1 MLRWSNPSLT
11 NPEMISHSQ
20 GGTSQKISDLVAKTS
35 HGPLHKFKISFA
47 IIFRFIILVQPILYL
62 GNSDPS
68 SKWLP
73 HSISLHKDTKIHD
86 YIYKMVDQNSFI
98 RKRPFFA
105 NKHVTFAKL
114 SRTPRLSFAGPMLG
128 NNASYEDSFTT
139 CQIMPEN
146 HGSLLDSLFK
156 HWASITESLLR
167 TDCCWL
173 FFLQGLLTPPST
185 CTLTFARSFAEL
197 SRNFRE
203 NIPIH
208 RPRRIEGKAN
218 TRGLG
223 VWLSESRTFESL
235 AAAFGACFLRLQ
247 KSSLGSDSGRC
258 KDALQDHGVWLS
270 RSLTFGSSAA
280 TYEGQSDFPKSPPRR
295 ELNQNQTEI
304 LRCPSPAGPQAAVGG
319 SPLHNDYNIQLSR
332 NLREKKCYFREL
344 EKNFREG
351 SQHNMNGLRN

>member
-1 MLRWSNPSLT
+1 MLLSRNFRELHVYLSRGQCWATTPL
-11 NPEMISHSQ
+11 M
-20 GGTSQKISDLVAKTS
+20 KIRS
-35 HGPLHKFKISFA
+35 P
-47 IIFRFIILVQPILYL
+47 P
-62 GNSDPS
+62 
-68 SKWLP
+68 
-73 HSISLHKDTKIHD
+73 
-86 YIYKMVDQNSFI
+86 
-98 RKRPFFA
+98 
-105 NKHVTFAKL
+105 AKL
-114 SRTPRLSFAGPMLG
+114 CQRITDHFLIAFLNIELASRNPFSG
-128 NNASYEDSFTT
+128 
-139 CQIMPEN
+139 QIVA
-146 HGSLLDSLFK
+146 DY
-156 HWASITESLLR
+156 
-167 TDCCWL
+167 
-173 FFLQGLLTPPST
+173 FLQGLLTPPST

-223 VWLSESRTFESL
+223 VWLSQSRTFESL

-344 EKNFREG
+344 EKKLSRGFPT
-351 SQHNMNGLRN
+351 